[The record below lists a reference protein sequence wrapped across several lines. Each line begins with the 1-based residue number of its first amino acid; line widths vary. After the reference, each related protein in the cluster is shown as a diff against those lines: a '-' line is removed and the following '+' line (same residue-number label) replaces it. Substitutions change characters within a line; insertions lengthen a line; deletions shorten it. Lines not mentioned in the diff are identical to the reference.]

1 MLKPLSPKTLE
12 KKYAELGLSQAKL
25 ELLHSYYR
33 CFANLYGVISLREAW
48 QVFKHYEGSTLRK
61 KDFVAF
67 SGVVQRESGLPY
79 TVFDIK
85 EIYSGEETDDPL
97 ERMIVNNKLVFFGR
111 TRFSY
116 VYETVEKQGRKP
128 LYLPEKEEFLLYTED
143 RFYQTAVG
151 LSMKAFVENL
161 RCTVDIRDYHSKS
174 MGPVTDI
181 HGISARG
188 KKLSEIVFLT
198 FDEQLDL
205 DYYNSKALKEK
216 ILAEAMLPA
225 SEKILKR
232 IEEDLMIGGLYKEAT
247 PLDQAE
253 TLCKL
258 LCERYG
264 VALSEKQEERFLEL
278 FVMLNNNSHL
288 WLNCGWTPAE
298 FARRFYGDGPKSI
311 KVGANMKKLLDSGEL
326 DREELRR
333 QLAEKGFEL
342 IEE

>member
-25 ELLHSYYR
+25 NLLHRYYR
-33 CFANLYGVISLREAW
+33 CFANLYGVISLRDAW

-61 KDFVAF
+61 MDFVAF

-79 TVFDIK
+79 TVFDVK

-97 ERMIVNNKLVFFGR
+97 ERMIVNNKLMISGQR
-111 TRFSY
+111 RFVL
-116 VYETVEKQGRKP
+116 VYETVEKQGNKP
-128 LYLPEKEEFLLYTED
+128 WFLPEKEDFLLFAED

-161 RCTVDIRDYHSKS
+161 RCTMDVRDYHGKS

-198 FDEQLDL
+198 FYEQFDL

-232 IEEDLMIGGLYKEAT
+232 IEEELMVGGLNEGDT
-247 PLDQAE
+247 PMAQAG

-258 LCERYG
+258 LAEQYG
-264 VALSEKQEERFLEL
+264 VALSKKQGERFLEL
-278 FVMLNNNSHL
+278 FIMLNNNSHL

-298 FARRFYGDGPKSI
+298 FARRFYSDGPKSV
-311 KVGANMKKLLDSGEL
+311 KVGANLKKLLDSGEL

-333 QLAEKGFEL
+333 QFAEEGFVL
-342 IEE
+342 LEE